1 MDVSERSSCVTF
13 HNIQIAALTF
23 LFSFNYL
30 DTAGNNIYGEDI
42 RRTLLNKSVNRTQY
56 ILMDRIS
63 PQITKNYIV
72 RQESTSIRPADVI
85 PELGI
90 VGIFIR

>member
-1 MDVSERSSCVTF
+1 MNHISQYST
-13 HNIQIAALTF
+13 LTF
-23 LFSFNYL
+23 LLFFSNYL
-30 DTAGNNIYGEDI
+30 STAGNNIYGEDI
-42 RRTLLNKSVNRTQY
+42 RRTLLDNAENRTQY

-63 PQITKNYIV
+63 PQITKNFIV
-72 RQESTSIRPADVI
+72 RQESSVIGPVDVI

>member
-1 MDVSERSSCVTF
+1 MSSS
-13 HNIQIAALTF
+13 
-23 LFSFNYL
+23 FSNYL
-30 DTAGNNIYGEDI
+30 ITTGNNIYGEDI
-42 RRTLLNKSVNRTQY
+42 RRTLLNDPENRTQY

-63 PQITKNYIV
+63 PQITKNFIV
-72 RQESTSIRPADVI
+72 RQESTSIRPTDVI